1 MKPLSASAA
10 PHPSRLAISEYLAGE
25 SSPQDRSALET
36 HAEACP
42 DCAAMLREA
51 TSARDAFAEKYP
63 TWKYFAA
70 TRRVRSARAPVPLK
84 NRWRS
89 LWDAVSA
96 RPAVAIAALLIL
108 AIVAVRVPW
117 GPSPS
122 DLSAKGA
129 LKFYLFVNGEAAGDT
144 VSCKPGDTL
153 QLGIVADKP
162 VHFAVLYRDDEG
174 ALQAYMDE
182 GRGEPRGTPQ
192 GENLPHS
199 LILEQGWSRERLYC
213 IWSSETFDTQD
224 ARTRAEGKNV
234 DALHMRSF
242 LLLNSP

>member
-1 MKPLSASAA
+1 MKPIHASAG
-10 PHPSRLAISEYLAGE
+10 PHPSRLALSEYLAGE
-25 SSPQDRSALET
+25 ASPQDRSAVEA

-42 DCAAMLREA
+42 DCAAMLRDA
-51 TSARDAFAEKYP
+51 TAARDAFAEKYP

-70 TRRVRSARAPVPLK
+70 TRRARSGRAPVK
-84 NRWRS
+84 NRWRA

-96 RPAVAIAALLIL
+96 RPVVAMAALLIL
-108 AIVAVRVPW
+108 AIVAVRLPW
-117 GPSPS
+117 RPAPS

-129 LKFYLFVNGEAAGDT
+129 LKFYLFVNGRAAGDT
-144 VSCKPGDTL
+144 VPCKPGDTL

-182 GRGEPRGTPQ
+182 GQGEPLGNPQ

-213 IWSSETFDTQD
+213 IWSSETFDAQT
-224 ARTRAEGKNV
+224 ARARAGGEAIG
-234 DALHMRSF
+234 ALQMRTF